1 MYDLRSLKIYVDGAC
16 PRNVGGPGGWCAWLE
31 HPFGSGLPDEF
42 LESRGYFRTTNN
54 RMELRGCLF
63 AHEWILDRSESIKA
77 QHVQI
82 FSDSQ
87 YVCESYACSLWWS
100 TNDWCNSAG
109 RQMLNVDLW
118 KELLRTRRKIRGR
131 PRVELIQI
139 PRRSC
144 PLAVKVDDGAKS
156 AARSPQYNDVGFMPG
171 KIGRSR
177 NNVRKAARLYPAAGD
192 EVIIFVYKSG
202 VLRRG
207 VQTIR
212 FQAYCGERRDFFDK
226 FWAMADEIIGNSL
239 HRGNF
244 YRVRMNDEAANPR
257 ILAILARL
265 EKSEVIGQPIPVATE

>member
-31 HPFGSGLPDEF
+31 YPFDLGFPDEF
-42 LESRGYFRTTNN
+42 LESRGYFHTTNN

-63 AHEWILDRSESIKA
+63 AHEWIVERGENIKA

-87 YVCESYACSLWWS
+87 YVCRSYASSLWWS

-109 RQMLNVDLW
+109 REVLNADLW
-118 KELLRTRRKIRGR
+118 KELVRIRRKMRGR
-131 PRVELIQI
+131 PRVEMLQI

-144 PLAVKVDDGAKS
+144 PLAIKVDTGAKS
-156 AARSPQYNDVGFMPG
+156 AAQSPQYDDVGFRPG

-177 NNVRKAARLYPAAGD
+177 NNVKKAPKLYPAAGG
-192 EVIIFVYKSG
+192 EIISFVYKSG
-202 VLRRG
+202 ALRRG

-212 FQAYCGERRDFFDK
+212 FQTYCEERRDFFDK
-226 FWAMADEIIGNSL
+226 FWAMTDEVIGNSL

-257 ILAILARL
+257 ILEILATL
-265 EKSEVIGQPIPVATE
+265 EKSDVIGQPIAAAAE